1 MTGAVATHAL
11 PKLTVGLMFVDATP
25 VVKIILIGMLLIAMA
40 SLVILLTGLPRPANG
55 SARVVRFLETAMMAT
70 PILAL
75 LGAAWGLIT
84 IFLGIANTNVANM
97 AVAAPGVAEAIL
109 SVATGLLALL
119 FAVMAYRVVKPRTV

>member
-1 MTGAVATHAL
+1 MMTEAAPHAL
-11 PKLTVGLMFVDATP
+11 HKLTVGLMFVDATP
-25 VVKIILIGMLLIAMA
+25 VVKMILIGMLIIAVA
-40 SLVILLTGLPRPANG
+40 SLVILLTGLPRPSRG
-55 SARVVRFLETAMMAT
+55 SVRVVRFLETAMVAT

-109 SVATGLLALL
+109 SVAVGLLALL
-119 FAVMAYRVVKPRTV
+119 FAVMAHRVVKPQNA

>member
-1 MTGAVATHAL
+1 MTEAAPHAL
-11 PKLTVGLMFVDATP
+11 HRLTVGLMFVDATP
-25 VVKIILIGMLLIAMA
+25 VVKMILIGMLIIAVA
-40 SLVILLTGLPRPANG
+40 SLAILLTGLARPSRG
-55 SARVVRFLETAMMAT
+55 SIRVVRFLETAMVAT

-109 SVATGLLALL
+109 SVAVGLLALL
-119 FAVMAYRVVKPRTV
+119 FAVIAHRVVKPQNA